1 MAVKIIIGI
10 ILSINFLL
18 MLRLDSEL
26 RNSDTHME

>member
-18 MLRLDSEL
+18 MLHLDSEL
-26 RNSDTHME
+26 RKNDTRTE